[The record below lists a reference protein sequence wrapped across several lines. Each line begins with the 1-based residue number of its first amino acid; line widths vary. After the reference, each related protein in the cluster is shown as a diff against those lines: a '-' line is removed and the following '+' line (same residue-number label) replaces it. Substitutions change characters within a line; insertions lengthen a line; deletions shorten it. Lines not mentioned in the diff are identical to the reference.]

1 MFNNLQTDSNIKLKV
16 FWISKRVQTE
26 KIKKK
31 RKKKINKR
39 RINGASR
46 SKLDL
51 TTLAYRERNFRKR
64 ERKVDQLWVF
74 WTCKA
79 SQPLT
84 DSAATKRPNKLQIY
98 FLFPVFLFLFI
109 SNGSLIMT
117 QPNARFL
124 VKWPPL
130 IRPLTV
136 TSSSPRSKNQVLNKL
151 LSSKQW
157 RKEKKKWGDTEARRV
172 ERDTENWGKG
182 RLEKRKEKNRRYL
195 YHATTRVL
203 KK

>member
-16 FWISKRVQTE
+16 FWTSKRVQTE

-31 RKKKINKR
+31 RKNKIKKR

-98 FLFPVFLFLFI
+98 FLFPFFLVLFI

-157 RKEKKKWGDTEARRV
+157 RKEKKNEET
-172 ERDTENWGKG
+172 
-182 RLEKRKEKNRRYL
+182 
-195 YHATTRVL
+195 L
-203 KK
+203 KQEG